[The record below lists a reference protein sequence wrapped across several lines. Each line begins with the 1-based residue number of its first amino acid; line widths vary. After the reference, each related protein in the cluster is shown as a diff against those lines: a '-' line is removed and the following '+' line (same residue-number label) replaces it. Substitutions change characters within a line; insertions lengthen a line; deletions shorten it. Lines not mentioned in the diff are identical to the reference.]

1 MPRYDEKTPGWIA
14 AALILIAAFLII
26 YSPWQLSDRELYWQE
41 GYFAAQAMEMD
52 YFMPMTFAH
61 GMVIQNSFPLFP
73 WNAAVLH
80 NEFGVPME
88 MTLRFISIFSLGV
101 IAVLV
106 WFAAGSA
113 GGTQAAAVAAAM
125 MISTS
130 VVIEKSIEGYPNT
143 LMLLALTAAWLS
155 WFMLGVGRSNWSGA
169 WAASLFFASL
179 AFYTSGFSALIY
191 FFFPMIF
198 MRRPLTIWTK
208 MNKPG
213 FYIGLAVLVGFI
225 MLWAFPHIMF
235 ANTFPFKSL
244 DFETNSISNYIEHLL
259 TFPFDV
265 AIRLMPW
272 MLLAWAPFCV
282 EYFPLDKTPIFS
294 RFLRII
300 VISLF
305 FLLWISPFTEPRDIM
320 ILIPPLAIM
329 TGINYWLVVRRYGDK
344 FLMLM
349 KLLSFPVFI
358 VGGIIIIFYLL
369 PADWWNSIFSLQKG
383 IGFRTNPKY
392 IIIGM
397 AWGMLAVAMGIAL
410 IHVKIRPY
418 IWSYILIIVCAVMF
432 FFWSLIHPYKSQD
445 QTRKNMGWEL
455 RAALSAEGVTEKD
468 TVYTGPNLGLYGECF
483 YMGGKVVTVNSIE
496 EIPADQKVVYLIS
509 TEFPQVPERR
519 WRNLLPNQKTY
530 KDKRICLWQ
539 GIKLDTKKK
548 TLK

>member
-1 MPRYDEKTPGWIA
+1 MPRYEEKAPGWIA
-14 AALILIAAFLII
+14 AALVLVTAFLII

-61 GMVIQNSFPLFP
+61 GMVIQDSFPLFP
-73 WNAAVLH
+73 WFAAVVH
-80 NEFGVPME
+80 NEFGLSME
-88 MTLRFISIFSLGV
+88 MTLRLISIIALGV

-113 GGTQAAAVAAAM
+113 GGIQAAAVAAAM

-130 VVIEKSIEGYPNT
+130 VVIEKGIEGYPHT
-143 LMLLALTAAWLS
+143 LMLLALTAAWFS

-169 WAASLFFASL
+169 WAASLYFAGT
-179 AFYTSGFSALIY
+179 AFYVFGPSALIY

-225 MLWAFPHIMF
+225 MLWALPHIMF

-244 DFETNSISNYIEHLL
+244 EFEPNSMSAYLEHLA

-272 MLLAWAPFCV
+272 TILAWAPFCV

-320 ILIPPLAIM
+320 MLIPPLAVM

-344 FLMLM
+344 LLMMM

-358 VGGIIIIFYLL
+358 VGCMIIIFYLL
-369 PADWWNSIFSLQKG
+369 PVDWWNSIFPMQKG
-383 IGFRTNPKY
+383 IGFRSNHKY

-397 AWGMLAVAMGIAL
+397 IWGMLAVAVGIAL

-418 IWSYILIIVCAVMF
+418 LWAYFLIIVCAVMF
-432 FFWSLIHPYKSQD
+432 FFWSLIHPYKAQD
-445 QTRKNMGWEL
+445 QTRKNLGREL

-483 YMGGKVVTVNSIE
+483 YMGGKIVTMNSVE

-539 GIKLDTKKK
+539 GIKLEKKK